1 MNKKLLR
8 YFTLCCLSFL
18 GLFLSFDSRAN
29 HWAAADMSVRYVG
42 TGYDP
47 CTGKIDY
54 TYEVKLKLY
63 IACENISS
71 TIGRQHTI
79 NWASAEG
86 GLSGNFPVVQDV
98 EDTLDKLCPGVKNN
112 CEEASSIHR
121 GYKTRTFRGNITLAG
136 PQRDW
141 RFWWTNSLRNF
152 GINNLAGAATGL
164 NIYIEAGINNATR
177 YDVSTPDFS
186 NTDEDARSALPYL
199 CNGVLNSYVT
209 NPFDHDN
216 KGDSISTTL
225 RPALSTGPNNIIAY
239 SAPYSAQDPVGS
251 AAVGVPFVMNTLT
264 GTATFRAP
272 TEGSF
277 VLAFRSDKYEKGS
290 GIRLGYSMRDVQVR
304 VYNCTS
310 PPPDIDSNVTT
321 ITDGTFVGP
330 PGNKMVYVCPG
341 SNLKFDIASKSS
353 NTASAIYMR
362 PITDIASEFPGS
374 TLNVTGAGTGSITGT
389 FSWTPGPTD
398 IGTRKL
404 IILSIDSTCVG
415 DQQILLETKSTYT
428 INVVSGLD
436 AGEDRKFC
444 QLNNDTLQLFVRNAE
459 NLKVNWSDIEG
470 STATIINPESIS
482 PKVAPYNSTNYVVS
496 TTDLA
501 GTCKNKDTVLMEIDE
516 ANKVEIFPGTNPYVV
531 CRPDYVQLEAKFT
544 GAPPLNNL
552 ECGIVNTVDCANPD
566 SLDLFGSLSYGRGTS
581 LTDVGAS
588 APTFPNEVRT
598 MKQQFLIRKRD
609 LWDYDFRAST
619 LKSLSF
625 EVTNATVAYEYS
637 DFTISMRCTPVD
649 TLSTK
654 NGFVAGFTSVFTS
667 PVPIAFENGIYKFP
681 FDKPYNWDTTQNLLV
696 ELSYKNNATT
706 LDACTNPTGNAPVLR
721 YVPTDYTAT
730 LFYKPEDNTTTDVTG
745 VIKPTTGSL
754 VSRQSRP
761 WFRFSFC
768 EAPPAPLTVKWTPTT
783 YLSDPTFLQPL
794 AYAPKSQRYVV
805 ETFGRNSC
813 LLRDT
818 IDIYVPVHNFS
829 LIPADTTLC
838 FGETAPLNIRNGFAY
853 KWYEYKDGNY
863 IRPTSLS
870 CDNCANPIAKPKVTT
885 EYRIVVYDHVWCA
898 DTLVGK
904 ITVLPLPA
912 TNIINRDTVI
922 KYGSSIQ
929 LLASGAKLYN
939 WMPAAT
945 FDNPNISNPIATP
958 TQTMKY
964 VLGGIGNNGCRSY
977 DTITVAVDN
986 REDLLIPTAFSP
998 NGDGK
1003 NDRFR
1008 VANLSFQRLQ
1018 EFRVF
1023 NRWGQE
1029 VFAATDNKGWDGTW
1043 KGRPQDVGTYQYVIR
1058 VAFPDGF
1065 VETYKGD
1072 VTLVK

>member
-1 MNKKLLR
+1 MILLPLMTVGVKSVKATH
-8 YFTLCCLSFL
+8 Y
-18 GLFLSFDSRAN
+18 
-29 HWAAADMSVRYVG
+29 AAADIYIRYAG

-47 CTGKIDY
+47 CTGLVDY
-54 TYEVKLKLY
+54 TYEVTLEIY
-63 IACENISS
+63 GACEPSS
-71 TIGRQHTI
+71 ASLATTETIFYRSDNGDI
-79 NWASAEG
+79 
-86 GLSGNFPVVQDV
+86 SGNFPVTQPNDEIVHD
-98 EDTLDKLCPGVKNN
+98 LCPSFANDNSCNTVANQ
-112 CEEASSIHR
+112 HLT
-121 GYKTRTFRGNITLAG
+121 GYRKRVYRATVTLPSA
-136 PQRDW
+136 QTDW
-141 RFWWTNSLRNF
+141 RFWWRNTARNNQIVNLNQGPPTNYSYL
-152 GINNLAGAATGL
+152 
-164 NIYIEAGINNATR
+164 YVEAGINNVPR
-177 YDVSTPDFS
+177 PDISTPYF
-186 NTDEDARSALPYL
+186 EQMPLPYL
-199 CNGVLNSYVT
+199 CNGVVNTYVNS
-209 NPFDHDN
+209 PKDLD
-216 KGDSISTTL
+216 KRGDSLATTI
-225 RPALSTGPNNIIAY
+225 RPALNNQNQPFPYNANY
-239 SAPYSAQDPVGS
+239 SASDPVGS
-251 AAVGVPFVMNTLT
+251 STISVPAQPFVVNPAT
-264 GTATFRAP
+264 GAATFRAP
-272 TEGSF
+272 VTGPF
-277 VLAFRSDKYEKGS
+277 VLAFRCDKYQPGS
-290 GIRLGYSMRDVQVR
+290 AIRLSYSMRDVQVR
-304 VYNCTS
+304 VYDCAAPA
-310 PPPDIDSNVTT
+310 PPIDTLPVN
-321 ITDGTFVGP
+321 IQNGAIVGP
-330 PGNKMVYVCPG
+330 TNNKMIYVCPG
-341 SNLKFDIASKSS
+341 SELKFDISTQVEDATAKLYMDSEADFTGYTLGVS
-353 NTASAIYMR
+353 NAGT
-362 PITDIASEFPGS
+362 
-374 TLNVTGAGTGSITGT
+374 NKVTGS
-389 FSWTPGPTD
+389 FSWTPTEADLGIKTLT
-398 IGTRKL
+398 IN
-404 IILSIDSTCVG
+404 SYDSSCKGIEQPIVVRNAR
-415 DQQILLETKSTYT
+415 DFI
-428 INVVSGLD
+428 INVVRGLD

-444 QLNNDTLQLFVRNAE
+444 QLNSDTIQLFVRNGE
-459 NLKVNWSDIEG
+459 GLQVNWADVDG
-470 STATIINPESIS
+470 STATIIDPTSVS
-482 PKVAPYNSTNYVVS
+482 PKATPFFSTNYVVS
-496 TTDLA
+496 TPDLK
-501 GTCKNKDTVLMEIDE
+501 GNCKSRDTVFMEIDE

-566 SLDLFGSLSYGRGTS
+566 SLDLYGSLSYGRGTS
-581 LTDVGAS
+581 SVEVNAS

-609 LWDYDFRAST
+609 LWDYGFRSST

-625 EVTNATVAYEYS
+625 EVANSTEIYEYS
-637 DFTISMRCTPVD
+637 DFTISIRCTPVD
-649 TLSTK
+649 TLSTRS
-654 NGFVAGFTSVFTS
+654 GFVAGFTSVFTS

-696 ELSYKNNATT
+696 ELSYKNNATVI
-706 LDACTNPTGNAPVLR
+706 DACTNPAIGTAPLLR
-721 YVPTDYTAT
+721 YVPTEYTAT
-730 LFYKPEDNTTTDVTG
+730 LFYKPTDNVTTDVTG